1 MIRQNEVNV
10 FDSIFDISN
19 TSSIKR
25 CNNSLLPLY
34 NIGEFMTS
42 FRIFLIG
49 DHLRES
55 DDGVQWRPDLMIH
68 VCQERRFQVIRL
80 LRFLFCDL

>member
-1 MIRQNEVNV
+1 MIRQNESQRIRLDFRYIQYV
-10 FDSIFDISN
+10 FYQALQQFII
-19 TSSIKR
+19 T
-25 CNNSLLPLY
+25 LY

-42 FRIFLIG
+42 FRISLIG

>member
-1 MIRQNEVNV
+1 MIRQNESQRIRLDFRYIQYV
-10 FDSIFDISN
+10 FYQALQQFII
-19 TSSIKR
+19 T
-25 CNNSLLPLY
+25 LY

-42 FRIFLIG
+42 FRLFLIC

-55 DDGVQWRPDLMIH
+55 DDRVQWRPDLMIH
-68 VCQERRFQVIRL
+68 VCPERRFQVIRL